1 MPKNF
6 IKMLWSELVNAT
18 YGILFRRFRMPW
30 HAFQK
35 KLFARCQINSKS
47 VEHRHLFRFGF
58 YSFLTA

>member
-6 IKMLWSELVNAT
+6 IKMLWSEPVNAT

-47 VEHRHLFRFGF
+47 EEQTFRFGF
-58 YSFLTA
+58 